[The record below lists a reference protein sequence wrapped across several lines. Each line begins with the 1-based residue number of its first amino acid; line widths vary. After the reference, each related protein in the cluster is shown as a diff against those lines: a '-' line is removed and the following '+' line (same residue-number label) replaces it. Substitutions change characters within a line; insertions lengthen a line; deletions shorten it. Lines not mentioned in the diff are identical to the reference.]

1 MRHGNNVRKF
11 GRPTNQRAALLKSLA
26 RSLVIKGK
34 ITTTEAR
41 AKEIRPMV
49 EKLITRGKTDTV
61 ANRRILVAALGTPAV
76 TNKLIKTAATY
87 TERAGGYVRITKT
100 GPRKGDGAAMAV
112 IEFV

>member
-11 GRPTNQRAALLKSLA
+11 GRTTNQRSALLKGLA
-26 RSLVIKGK
+26 RNLVIKGK

-49 EKLITRGKTDTV
+49 EKLITRGKTATV
-61 ANRRILVAALGTPAV
+61 TSRRLLVAQLGTIAV
-76 TNKLIKTAATY
+76 ANKLIKTAENY
-87 TERAGGYVRITKT
+87 TSRQGGYLRITKM
-100 GPRKGDGAAMAV
+100 GPRKGDGASMAV